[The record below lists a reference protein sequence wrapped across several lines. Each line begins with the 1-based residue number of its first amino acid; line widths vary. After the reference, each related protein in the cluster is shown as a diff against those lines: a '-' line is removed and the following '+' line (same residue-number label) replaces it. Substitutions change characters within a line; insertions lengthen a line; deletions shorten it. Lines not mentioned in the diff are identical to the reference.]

1 MRVVCALVRL
11 DYTCLRVALVLH
23 WPAFQQH
30 RLLWRFTGYYFVDD
44 KRSHTA
50 WRSSCAPDYTL
61 FRCYLLTFKLAWLMW
76 MAVLALLLW
85 RFTGY
90 HFTHFWCC
98 GVSLAT
104 ISLTTSV
111 LILRGARPA
120 RPYTHISNSY
130 CDLLVVLSLPFTH
143 ISKARGATRP
153 PWLARWLADW
163 LAGWLAGWPV
173 GWLAAWLPGCL
184 AGWLAGSLASWLAG
198 WPAKVGVGGQE
209 GGRGKKARGRA
220 QGGKGREER
229 REKERPYVKKQSE
242 SKLPIA
248 RRPLC
253 YGRCDG
259 S

>member
-1 MRVVCALVRL
+1 MHVVCALVRL
-11 DYTCLRVALVLH
+11 DYTCLRVALVFH

-30 RLLWRFTGYYFVDD
+30 RLLWCFTGYYFVDD

-85 RFTGY
+85 CFTGY

-111 LILRGARPA
+111 LILHGARPA

-143 ISKARGATRP
+143 ISKARGAMRP
-153 PWLARWLADW
+153 PW

-173 GWLAAWLPGCL
+173 GWLAARLLGWLAGWLLGWL
-184 AGWLAGSLASWLAG
+184 AGWLAGRLAG
-198 WPAKVGVGGQE
+198 WLARCLAVCLAGWLLGRLVGWPEEMGEAKE
-209 GGRGKKARGRA
+209 GSQRTSTPPSLIKNCPNSR
-220 QGGKGREER
+220 
-229 REKERPYVKKQSE
+229 S
-242 SKLPIA
+242 SL
-248 RRPLC
+248 LC
-253 YGRCDG
+253 
-259 S
+259 

>member
-1 MRVVCALVRL
+1 MCVFVPLSGSITLTFVKNACCLCPCQARLHLLACCSRASLASISATSIALV
-11 DYTCLRVALVLH
+11 
-23 WPAFQQH
+23 
-30 RLLWRFTGYYFVDD
+30 FTGYYFVDD

-85 RFTGY
+85 CFTGY

-111 LILRGARPA
+111 LILHGARPA

-143 ISKARGATRP
+143 ISKAWGATQP
-153 PWLARWLADW
+153 PW

-173 GWLAAWLPGCL
+173 GWLAARLLGWLAAWLLGWL
-184 AGWLAGSLASWLAG
+184 AGWLAAWLLGWLAG
-198 WPAKVGVGGQE
+198 WPVAWLAGT
-209 GGRGKKARGRA
+209 
-220 QGGKGREER
+220 
-229 REKERPYVKKQSE
+229 
-242 SKLPIA
+242 LPGC
-248 RRPLC
+248 LL
-253 YGRCDG
+253 G
-259 S
+259 

>member
-1 MRVVCALVRL
+1 MHVVCALVRL

-30 RLLWRFTGYYFVDD
+30 RLLWCCTGYYFVDD

-85 RFTGY
+85 CFTGY
-90 HFTHFWCC
+90 HFTHFWSC

-111 LILRGARPA
+111 LILHGARPA

-130 CDLLVVLSLPFTH
+130 CDFWVAPSLSFTH
-143 ISKARGATRP
+143 ISKARGSSRP
-153 PWLARWLADW
+153 PWLALWLADW

-173 GWLAAWLPGCL
+173 GWLAAWRPGCL
-184 AGWLAGSLASWLAG
+184 AGWLAGSLAGWLAG
-198 WPAKVGVGGQE
+198 WMADQ
-209 GGRGKKARGRA
+209 GGRRGAGRGRGEEVEGQSTGREGEGRKGGEGETDKRA
-220 QGGKGREER
+220 TGRTRRKEGKRGKG
-229 REKERPYVKKQSE
+229 EK
-242 SKLPIA
+242 
-248 RRPLC
+248 
-253 YGRCDG
+253 
-259 S
+259 

>member
-1 MRVVCALVRL
+1 MLKCYVFQDFYSNTCPGARFFTKSWKRRARTAVARLVCVEMIASEAPERRRSTFLENACFCALARLDYTHFCKKMQVVCALVRL

-30 RLLWRFTGYYFVDD
+30 RLLWCFTGYYFVDD

-85 RFTGY
+85 CFTGY

-98 GVSLAT
+98 GVSLAR

-120 RPYTHISNSY
+120 CP
-130 CDLLVVLSLPFTH
+130 
-143 ISKARGATRP
+143 
-153 PWLARWLADW
+153 
-163 LAGWLAGWPV
+163 
-173 GWLAAWLPGCL
+173 
-184 AGWLAGSLASWLAG
+184 
-198 WPAKVGVGGQE
+198 
-209 GGRGKKARGRA
+209 
-220 QGGKGREER
+220 
-229 REKERPYVKKQSE
+229 
-242 SKLPIA
+242 
-248 RRPLC
+248 
-253 YGRCDG
+253 
-259 S
+259 